1 MVKESYKCAFCDKE
15 MSSSEEV
22 FGMGVKLKEGLDY
35 PSEVGRM
42 TLVEL
47 PVQDKTYE
55 CMVTADNSRAK
66 MEGWDLVFMVCSE
79 KCGGELRGILATE
92 EDLFEEIM

>member
-1 MVKESYKCAFCDKE
+1 MIKETYKCAFCDKE

-22 FGMGVKLKEGLDY
+22 FGMGAKLKEGLDY

-42 TLVEL
+42 TPVEL
-47 PVQDKTYE
+47 PVQGKTYE

-66 MEGWDLVFMVCSE
+66 LEGWDLVFMVCSE
-79 KCGGELRGILATE
+79 KCGSELRDILE
-92 EDLFEEIM
+92 MEGDLFEEIM